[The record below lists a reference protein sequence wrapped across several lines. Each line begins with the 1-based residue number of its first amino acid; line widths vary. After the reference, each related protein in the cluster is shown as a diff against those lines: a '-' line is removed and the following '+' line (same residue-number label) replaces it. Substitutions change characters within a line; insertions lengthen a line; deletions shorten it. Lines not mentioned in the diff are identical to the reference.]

1 VSIQGN
7 EVWGDY
13 CHNDLLLLNRTD
25 GQVWPVRE
33 GRVVP
38 LTSRQLAGLA
48 KQQVETLDVV
58 GETSIHWIP
67 GHDLL
72 LIDGILLVK
81 PGEALVKLPGVAV
94 F

>member
-1 VSIQGN
+1 M
-7 EVWGDY
+7 
-13 CHNDLLLLNRTD
+13 
-25 GQVWPVRE
+25 
-33 GRVVP
+33 
-38 LTSRQLAGLA
+38 
-48 KQQVETLDVV
+48 DVV

>member
-1 VSIQGN
+1 
-7 EVWGDY
+7 
-13 CHNDLLLLNRTD
+13 
-25 GQVWPVRE
+25 
-33 GRVVP
+33 
-38 LTSRQLAGLA
+38 LTTKQLAGLA
-48 KQQVETLDVV
+48 KRGVETLDVV
-58 GETSIHWIP
+58 GETSIHRIP